1 MKKNPHKVNYFLIIY
16 LILYLSISI
25 IGNVFMS
32 TSVQERVAQFLPLVL
47 GILYL
52 IVTRQPVLSSVRL
65 KSCHPLTFLLI
76 IPFTYCLWPLVSIVN
91 MISLLFSDNIISD
104 TITNTVI
111 TDGLA
116 YSILTMALLP
126 AVIEE
131 FTFRGVLYGQYR
143 NHRPVKAIFLSAFC
157 FGLMHM
163 NFNQFCYAFALGTIF
178 SLLVEASGSLFA
190 SITMHFL
197 FNATSIFMVFVEQK
211 LINLLPDVYS
221 NTADTSLTIQD
232 AITVLPV
239 LLPVATVGC
248 FLAYLL
254 YRKIA
259 KLNGNW
265 AEIQSWRDKEDYRLR
280 PNYKLTGIS
289 FYAFSIICLFMC
301 VLIEFIQ

>member
-16 LILYLSISI
+16 LILYLSISM
-25 IGNVFMS
+25 IGNLFMS
-32 TSVQERVAQFLPLVL
+32 ASVQERVAQFLPLVL

-52 IVTRQPVLSSVRL
+52 IVTKQSISSSTRL
-65 KSCHPLTFLLI
+65 KSFHPLTILLI
-76 IPFTYCLWPLVSIVN
+76 IPFTYCLWPLISIVN
-91 MISLLFSDNIISD
+91 MISLLFSDNVISN

-111 TDGLA
+111 TNGFV

-143 NHRPVKAIFLSAFC
+143 NQRPVKAIFLSAFC

-163 NFNQFCYAFALGTIF
+163 NFNQFCYAFVLGTIF
-178 SLLVEASGSLFA
+178 ALLVEASGSLFA
-190 SITMHFL
+190 SIIMHFL
-197 FNATSIFMVFVEQK
+197 FNATSIFMVFIEQK
-211 LINLLPDVYS
+211 LKNLLPDVYG
-221 NTADTSLTIQD
+221 NVADTSLTIHD
-232 AITVLPV
+232 VVTVLPA
-239 LLPVATVGC
+239 LLPIAVGGC
-248 FLAYLL
+248 LLAYLL

-265 AEIQSWRDKEDYRLR
+265 PEIQSWRDKESYQLR

-289 FYAFSIICLFMC
+289 FYAFTIICLFMC
-301 VLIEFIQ
+301 VLIEVIK